1 MTILEDKIKGVLFGQ
16 AIGDALGLGTEFM
29 TKEDIVK
36 HYPQYVGGLMQKE
49 KLNQIVNKL
58 IEVI

>member
-1 MTILEDKIKGVLFGQ
+1 MTILEDKVKGVLFGQ
-16 AIGDALGLGTEFM
+16 AIGDALGLGTEVM
-29 TKEDIVK
+29 MLEDISK
-36 HYPQYVGGLMQKE
+36 HYPQYVDGLMQKE

>member
-1 MTILEDKIKGVLFGQ
+1 
-16 AIGDALGLGTEFM
+16 M
-29 TKEDIVK
+29 TKENIVK
-36 HYPQYVGGLMQKE
+36 HYPQYVDGLMQKE

>member
-1 MTILEDKIKGVLFGQ
+1 MTILEDKIKGMLFGQ
-16 AIGDALGLGTEFM
+16 AIGDALGLGTEVM
-29 TKEDIVK
+29 MLEDISK
-36 HYPQYVGGLMQKE
+36 HYPQYVDGLMQKE

>member
-16 AIGDALGLGTEFM
+16 AIGDALGLGTEVM
-29 TKEDIVK
+29 MLEDISK
-36 HYPQYVGGLMQKE
+36 HYPQYVDGLMQKE